1 MLKYI
6 KGKIKWGI
14 ALFVLI
20 PCVVYALTTIP
31 IFPSGQNND
40 WAGFW
45 GGYLGA
51 IFGGLITLFV
61 LFKTIENENNQ
72 KKKEEDTQYFN
83 KLLEVFSKLFSI
95 SNMFE
100 AEVMRYVYQRANPK
114 MTVCSVTEIRSF
126 ISEIERLGFELDM
139 FLKIRKDDFQG
150 IEELNSGIKK
160 VVNSAKQAYSWFEMN
175 LKTHGIPFLENDEL
189 CKMNLKLSELTK
201 ELSGSKEKLEKIIS
215 AYYNQ

>member
-6 KGKIKWGI
+6 KGKVKWGVV
-14 ALFVLI
+14 LFVLI

-31 IFPSGQNND
+31 FFPSGQNND

-61 LFKTIENENNQ
+61 LFKTLEYENSQ

-83 KLLEVFSKLFSI
+83 KLLEIFSRLFSI
-95 SNMFE
+95 SNMFQS
-100 AEVMRYVYQRANPK
+100 EVLRYVYQRANPK

-150 IEELNSGIKK
+150 INELNEEIKK
-160 VVNSAKQAYSWFEMN
+160 LLIRQSKQIHG
-175 LKTHGIPFLENDEL
+175 LK
-189 CKMNLKLSELTK
+189 
-201 ELSGSKEKLEKIIS
+201 
-215 AYYNQ
+215 